1 LQPEKRYKRI
11 INRGRG
17 KSAPFS
23 FLGRNENMNIRTTIL
38 ALACSV
44 SLFASKEDV
53 VKRLNVSAEV
63 FNDIMKT
70 PDKGIPKEIL
80 ERAQCLVI
88 VPDMKKGGFIVGA
101 KYGKGFMTCKTGG
114 SWSAPS
120 AVKIEGG
127 SFGAQIGAGEVDVV
141 LVVMNKTGA
150 EKLMR
155 SEFTL
160 GGDAGAM
167 AGPVGRDASAQ
178 TDALMHA
185 EILSYSRARGAFAGV
200 TLTGS
205 TLRSDDKDNE
215 YLYGKSVDH
224 KAILTGQVA
233 KPAAASPLY
242 SSLNRYAVTAA
253 PGSSNSTS
261 KSRKQ

>member
-1 LQPEKRYKRI
+1 VLRE
-11 INRGRG
+11 
-17 KSAPFS
+17 
-23 FLGRNENMNIRTTIL
+23 EEEMNIRTTIL

-80 ERAQCLVI
+80 ERAACIVI
-88 VPDMKKGGFIVGA
+88 VPNEKKAGFIVGA
-101 KYGKGFMTCKTGG
+101 KYGKGFMTCREAGA
-114 SWSAPS
+114 WSAPL
-120 AVKIEGG
+120 AVKVEGG

-160 GGDAGAM
+160 GGDAGVM

-185 EILSYSRARGAFAGV
+185 EILSYSRARGAFAGA

-215 YLYGKSVDH
+215 YLYGKPVEH
-224 KAILTGQVA
+224 KAILTGKVP

-242 SSLNRYAVTAA
+242 ASLNRYAVTAA
-253 PGSSNSTS
+253 TGSSHSTTR
-261 KSRKQ
+261 SRKQ

>member
-1 LQPEKRYKRI
+1 MKI
-11 INRGRG
+11 
-17 KSAPFS
+17 
-23 FLGRNENMNIRTTIL
+23 RNIVL
-38 ALACSV
+38 ALACSA

-53 VKRLNVSAEV
+53 VKRLNTSAEV

-70 PDKGIPKEIL
+70 PDKGIPAEIL
-80 ERAQCLVI
+80 ERAQCVVI
-88 VPDMKKGGFIVGA
+88 VPDMKKGGFVVGA
-101 KYGKGFMTCKTGG
+101 KYGKGFMTCKTTAAG
-114 SWSAPS
+114 WSAPS
-120 AVKIEGG
+120 AIKIEGG

-160 GGDAGAM
+160 GGDAGVM
-167 AGPVGRDASAQ
+167 AGPVGRGASAQ

-215 YLYGKSVDH
+215 YLYGKPVEH
-224 KAILTGQVA
+224 KAVLMGQVT
-233 KPAAASPLY
+233 KPPAAQPLY
-242 SSLNRYAVTAA
+242 AALNSHTVTRAT
-253 PGSSNSTS
+253 GSQR
-261 KSRKQ
+261 SRKQ

>member
-1 LQPEKRYKRI
+1 
-11 INRGRG
+11 
-17 KSAPFS
+17 
-23 FLGRNENMNIRTTIL
+23 MNIRTTIL
-38 ALACSV
+38 ALACSA

-53 VKRLNVSAEV
+53 VKRINASAEV

-80 ERAQCLVI
+80 EKAQCIVI
-88 VPDMKKGGFIVGA
+88 VPNEKKGGFIVGA
-101 KYGKGFMTCKTGG
+101 KYGKGFMTCKTAGG
-114 SWSAPS
+114 WSAPS
-120 AVKIEGG
+120 AIKIEGG

>member
-1 LQPEKRYKRI
+1 MKI
-11 INRGRG
+11 
-17 KSAPFS
+17 
-23 FLGRNENMNIRTTIL
+23 RNIVL
-38 ALACSV
+38 ALACSA
-44 SLFASKEDV
+44 SLFAAKEDV

-63 FNDIMKT
+63 FNDIMKA
-70 PDKGIPKEIL
+70 PDKGIPSGIL
-80 ERAQCLVI
+80 DKAQCIVI

-101 KYGKGFMTCKTGG
+101 KYGKGFMTCKTAAHG
-114 SWSAPS
+114 WSAPS

-160 GGDAGAM
+160 GGDASAM

-178 TDALMHA
+178 TDAMMHA

-215 YLYGKSVDH
+215 YLYGKPEDH
-224 KAILTGQVA
+224 KAILMGQVP
-233 KPAAASPLY
+233 KPAAAAPLY
-242 SSLNRYAVTAA
+242 AALDSHAVSRAT
-253 PGSSNSTS
+253 GTER
-261 KSRKQ
+261 SRKQ

>member
-1 LQPEKRYKRI
+1 MKI
-11 INRGRG
+11 
-17 KSAPFS
+17 
-23 FLGRNENMNIRTTIL
+23 RNIFV
-38 ALACSV
+38 ALACSA

-70 PDKGIPKEIL
+70 PDKGIPSEIL
-80 ERAQCLVI
+80 EKAHCVVI

-101 KYGKGFMTCKTGG
+101 KYGKGFMTCKTTAGG
-114 SWSAPS
+114 WSAPS
-120 AVKIEGG
+120 AIKIEGG

-215 YLYGKSVDH
+215 YLYGKPVEH
-224 KAILTGQVA
+224 KALLTGQVS
-233 KPAAASPLY
+233 KPAAAAPLY
-242 SSLNRYAVTAA
+242 TALNSHAVTRATGGA
-253 PGSSNSTS
+253 R
-261 KSRKQ
+261 SRKP

>member
-1 LQPEKRYKRI
+1 MKVR
-11 INRGRG
+11 
-17 KSAPFS
+17 A
-23 FLGRNENMNIRTTIL
+23 L
-38 ALACSV
+38 ALVLACSA

-53 VKRLNVSAEV
+53 VKRLNAATDV

-80 ERAQCLVI
+80 ERAHCIVL

-101 KYGKGFMTCKTGG
+101 KYGKGFMTCKEGA

-120 AVKIEGG
+120 AIKIEGG

-141 LVVMNKTGA
+141 LVVMNETGA

-185 EILSYSRARGAFAGV
+185 QILSYSRSRGLFAGA

-215 YLYGKSVDH
+215 YLYGKPVEH
-224 KAILTGQVA
+224 KAILTGHVT
-233 KPAAASPLY
+233 KPAEAAPLY
-242 SSLNRYAVTAA
+242 SALNRYSVTRAT
-253 PGSSNSTS
+253 GTS
-261 KSRKQ
+261 RARKP

>member
-1 LQPEKRYKRI
+1 MKI
-11 INRGRG
+11 
-17 KSAPFS
+17 
-23 FLGRNENMNIRTTIL
+23 RNIVL
-38 ALACSV
+38 ALACSA

-53 VKRLNVSAEV
+53 VKRLNATTEV
-63 FNDIMKT
+63 FNEIMKT
-70 PDKGIPKEIL
+70 PDKGLPREIL
-80 ERAQCLVI
+80 ERAQCIVI

-101 KYGKGFMTCKTGG
+101 KYGKGFMTCKAG
-114 SWSAPS
+114 SGWSGPS
-120 AVKIEGG
+120 AIKIEGG

-141 LVVMNKTGA
+141 LVVMNKEGA

-185 EILSYSRARGAFAGV
+185 QILSYSRSRGVFAGV
-200 TLTGS
+200 TVTGS

-215 YLYGKSVDH
+215 YLYGKPVEH
-224 KAILTGQVA
+224 KAILMGQVP
-233 KPAAASPLY
+233 KPAEAQPLY
-242 SSLNRYAVTAA
+242 AALNSYSVTRT
-253 PGSSNSTS
+253 PGSQR
-261 KSRKQ
+261 SRKQ

>member
-1 LQPEKRYKRI
+1 
-11 INRGRG
+11 
-17 KSAPFS
+17 
-23 FLGRNENMNIRTTIL
+23 MNIRTTIL

-215 YLYGKSVDH
+215 YLYGKPEDH
-224 KAILTGQVA
+224 KAILMGQVP
-233 KPAAASPLY
+233 KPAAAAPLY
-242 SSLNRYAVTAA
+242 AALDSHAVSRAT
-253 PGSSNSTS
+253 GTER
-261 KSRKQ
+261 SRKQ

>member
-1 LQPEKRYKRI
+1 MK
-11 INRGRG
+11 
-17 KSAPFS
+17 
-23 FLGRNENMNIRTTIL
+23 IRTLTL

-53 VKRLNVSAEV
+53 VKRLDAATDV

-70 PDKGIPKEIL
+70 PDKGVPKEIL
-80 ERAQCLVI
+80 EKAHCIVI

-101 KYGKGFMTCKTGG
+101 KYGKGFMTCKTAGA
-114 SWSAPS
+114 WSAPS
-120 AVKIEGG
+120 AIKIEGG

-141 LVVMNKTGA
+141 LVVMNETGA

-155 SEFTL
+155 SEFVL
-160 GGDAGAM
+160 GGDAGVM

-185 EILSYSRARGAFAGV
+185 QILSYSRARGAFAGA

-215 YLYGKSVDH
+215 YLYGKPLEH
-224 KAILTGQVA
+224 KAILTGGVA
-233 KPAAASPLY
+233 KPAAASGLY
-242 SSLNRYAVTAA
+242 SALNRYSVTRAT
-253 PGSSNSTS
+253 GSS
-261 KSRKQ
+261 KARQQ